1 MLFESGAQA
10 NSSTQLS
17 FAGSPLLL
25 VILGHALIVFPVP
38 RSTTTRSNLSDS
50 YPLRACERHASHL
63 PSGLYCGPSS
73 LPGLVETFA
82 AFALGSS
89 SLRVKMSLLV
99 DSPGCGKTPGLAK
112 PTSRLVT

>member
-1 MLFESGAQA
+1 M
-10 NSSTQLS
+10 NSSIQLS
-17 FAGSPLLL
+17 NFGARC
-25 VILGHALIVFPVP
+25 LIVPP
-38 RSTTTRSNLSDS
+38 ERASATSSNLSDS
-50 YPLRACERHASHL
+50 YPFLACERHARYL
-63 PSGLYCGPSS
+63 PSGEYCGPSS
-73 LPGLVETFA
+73 LPGEVETFT